1 MGFIVRRCQGV
12 GPKFFKMVRVF
23 SWEYFSFL
31 QIDDATAYKEV
42 MLIPFM
48 ILVLG
53 MVWMKLVK
61 SEKATDMNFEQAYQ
75 DTLANEVDGGTEL
88 DSPDEDADAKDEDTK
103 EEEVAAPKDEAEM
116 KDD

>member
-1 MGFIVRRCQGV
+1 
-12 GPKFFKMVRVF
+12 MVRVF

-31 QIDDATAYKEV
+31 QIDDAAAYKEV

-75 DTLANEVDGGTEL
+75 DTLANEVDSGTEL
-88 DSPDEDADAKDEDTK
+88 DSPDEDEGTKEEDVKDEDV
-103 EEEVAAPKDEAEM
+103 EPKDEAEK